1 MSAENE
7 PLEPL
12 QLEKYTSRKVREA
25 LGRDGETAD
34 SLLAWI
40 ERYPSLAVAGVRSEA
55 VTAKIALHLGR
66 FARSFGEAYGHERI
80 STLLR
85 RDVREWQRSL
95 VSRGPAPST
104 VNNHLASLSAFTT
117 WVHAQDQRLF
127 PAGDP
132 AKGIGELGL

>member
-25 LGRDGETAD
+25 LGREGETAD
-34 SLLAWI
+34 SLLAW
-40 ERYPSLAVAGVRSEA
+40 
-55 VTAKIALHLGR
+55 
-66 FARSFGEAYGHERI
+66 
-80 STLLR
+80 
-85 RDVREWQRSL
+85 QRSL
-95 VSRGPAPST
+95 VSRGLAPST

-132 AKGIGELGL
+132 AKGIGELGLPLGDRATVDDRALRRLVSDW